1 MMKAEIGLGS
11 NIFMGTTIDSPGGL
25 VIGRNTVINQDCR
38 LDTRGGL
45 SIGDNVSISAGV
57 CILTASHDMQS
68 EDCVGFVKGVAIDD
82 YVFIGTRALILPG
95 VSIGKGAVVG
105 AGALVSKSVEPYSI
119 VAGVPSKVIGH
130 RNQNLNYSAS
140 YPRLFH

>member
-1 MMKAEIGLGS
+1 
-11 NIFMGTTIDSPGGL
+11 
-25 VIGRNTVINQDCR
+25 
-38 LDTRGGL
+38 
-45 SIGDNVSISAGV
+45 
-57 CILTASHDMQS
+57 MQS